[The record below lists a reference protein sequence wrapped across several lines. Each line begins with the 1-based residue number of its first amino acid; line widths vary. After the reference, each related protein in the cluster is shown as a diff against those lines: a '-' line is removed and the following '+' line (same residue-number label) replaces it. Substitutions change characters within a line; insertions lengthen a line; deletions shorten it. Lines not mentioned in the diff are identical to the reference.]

1 MYANGYKNMTL
12 TKAFDKTI
20 EEQYTLT
27 KAVSSDSGAVVEAV
41 IGTDRE
47 LEQADR
53 KTRLKVL
60 NAHFQEM
67 QDWAKKQG

>member
-1 MYANGYKNMTL
+1 MTL